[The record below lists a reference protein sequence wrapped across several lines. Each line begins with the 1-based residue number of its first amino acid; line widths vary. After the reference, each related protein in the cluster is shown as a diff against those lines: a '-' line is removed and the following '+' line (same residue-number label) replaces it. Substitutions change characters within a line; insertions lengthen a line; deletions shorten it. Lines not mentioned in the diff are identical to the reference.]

1 MRTGVI
7 GTVWIR
13 CFAALRRAKK
23 GNHMKFWQMFSRALL
38 LRCPS
43 CGKGQIFRAHFRMF
57 SHCECCGRKYDQADG
72 YFLGSIY
79 INYALT
85 ALLVAIGYP
94 ILVFGYGYSGDVI
107 VWLSR
112 FASFFRSGF
121 FPMREACGLE

>member
-1 MRTGVI
+1 
-7 GTVWIR
+7 
-13 CFAALRRAKK
+13 
-23 GNHMKFWQMFSRALL
+23 
-38 LRCPS
+38 
-43 CGKGQIFRAHFRMF
+43 MF

-107 VWLSR
+107 VWLA
-112 FASFFRSGF
+112 FAFCLVFPLWF
-121 FPMREACGLE
+121 FPYARSLWLGIDQLFDPAENRQDVDETGTL